1 MRSYLSVWLVVSG
14 LMAPLVNVRGQ
25 APNAAQSATE
35 EKPAAAQPASSGAST
50 KSAMEAAAVK
60 QREAT
65 IAAMQKSIDK
75 QKAAVAASIGKQGQ
89 AANPGGND
97 SFFLLAPLPP
107 PAANAGTNLTLPE
120 SAMPDVV
127 CESVPESSVA
137 PILLE
142 AAQREGLEPK
152 LLTAVIQKESAFRP
166 CAVSVKGAQ
175 GLMQLMPDTS
185 QRFTVKDPFDAK
197 QNIDAGAKYLKEL
210 LTRYSGNLGL
220 ALGAY
225 NAGPEKVD
233 QAGGIPNFPETTSYV
248 NEILTKLGMQ
258 PPAVATAAPA
268 PAPAVV
274 TPTDPTPPTP
284 PQP

>member
-14 LMAPLVNVRGQ
+14 LMAPLVSVRGQ
-25 APNAAQSATE
+25 APAAAKSATE
-35 EKPAAAQPASSGAST
+35 EKPPVAQPASSGVSP
-50 KSAMEAAAVK
+50 MEAAAVK

-65 IAAMQKSIDK
+65 IAAMQKSVDK
-75 QKAAVAASIGKQGQ
+75 QKAAVAGSIGKQGQ

-97 SFFLLAPLPP
+97 SFFLLAPLSP
-107 PAANAGTNLTLPE
+107 PAANAGADMALPE
-120 SAMPDVV
+120 SAMPDAV
-127 CESVPESSVA
+127 CEPVPESSVA

-166 CAVSVKGAQ
+166 CAVSAKGAQ

-185 QRFTVKDPFDAK
+185 ERLTVKDPFDAK
-197 QNIDAGAKYLKEL
+197 QNIDAGAKYLKQL
-210 LTRYSGNLGL
+210 LTRYSGNLAM

-233 QAGGIPNFPETTSYV
+233 QAGGIPNIPETTSYV

-258 PPAVATAAPA
+258 PPAAAMAAPA
-268 PAPAVV
+268 PAAV
-274 TPTDPTPPTP
+274 TAADPTPPTP